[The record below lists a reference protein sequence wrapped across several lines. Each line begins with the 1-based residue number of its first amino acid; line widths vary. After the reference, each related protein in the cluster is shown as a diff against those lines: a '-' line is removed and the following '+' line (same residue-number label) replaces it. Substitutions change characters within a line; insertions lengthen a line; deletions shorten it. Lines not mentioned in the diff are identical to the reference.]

1 MCYDIFISSKIY
13 SLQNGI
19 AQNRVV
25 SFLFFNL
32 KSRFLGFAPSYL
44 PLGTERSNC
53 VKVEDKFPLNNIPL
67 HIGIASNVYSFDSVS
82 ANRL

>member
-1 MCYDIFISSKIY
+1 M
-13 SLQNGI
+13 
-19 AQNRVV
+19 
-25 SFLFFNL
+25 
-32 KSRFLGFAPSYL
+32 KSGFLGFVPSYL

-53 VKVEDKFPLNNIPL
+53 AKVEDKFPLNNIPL